1 MNDVER
7 QKVEQRVS
15 EFLKRH
21 ESPMSRVASH
31 VTHVFEAACFVIFAR
46 HYEEVGYQL
55 KPRNLLD
62 GKFRFRYS
70 TAGYPWNF
78 SHFGVLS
85 REQGNNDKDRDT
97 LFELHHN
104 QKVAGAWVHT
114 GEGDD
119 KALFAVDIAVVRA
132 ASLPDLP
139 RGHKRTDEP
148 YWVEN
153 EHLITFGEAKKLTAY
168 PMLMAQFL
176 GIVHEIKPEFL
187 KVQGWDIPQAFWD
200 EEHPPPTLLTANHLT
215 FGTKQV
221 LHSFKDRDLAI
232 RVVEDVTGLPEDALL
247 RKLRGADEEQD
258 SETDEE
264 VPF

>member
-1 MNDVER
+1 
-7 QKVEQRVS
+7 
-15 EFLKRH
+15 
-21 ESPMSRVASH
+21 MSRIASH

-46 HYEEVGYQL
+46 HYEEIGYRL
-55 KPRNLLD
+55 EPRNLLE

-78 SHFGVLS
+78 SFFAVLS
-85 REQGNNDKDRDT
+85 REPKDNDRTCDV

-104 QKVAGAWVHT
+104 QKVAGAWLHT
-114 GEGDD
+114 VEGDD

-132 ASLPDLP
+132 GSLPNLP
-139 RGHKRTDEP
+139 YGHKRTDEP

-153 EHLITFGEAKKLTAY
+153 ESLITFGEAKKLTAY

-187 KVQGWDIPQAFWD
+187 KVEELDISQAFWD
-200 EEHPPPTLLTANHLT
+200 EEHPLPTLMTANHLT

-221 LHSFKDRDLAI
+221 LRSFKDRDFMI
-232 RVVEDVTGLPEDALL
+232 RVVEDVTGLPEDVLL

-258 SETDEE
+258 SEPTEE